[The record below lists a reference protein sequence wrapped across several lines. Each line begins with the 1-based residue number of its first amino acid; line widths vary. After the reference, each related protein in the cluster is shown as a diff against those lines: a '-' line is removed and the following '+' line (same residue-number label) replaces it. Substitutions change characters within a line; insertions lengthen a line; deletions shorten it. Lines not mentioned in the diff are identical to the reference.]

1 MLSLRGIN
9 VAEDES
15 AKVEDNELLMTVL
28 EVREAVEEAED
39 ESELEGLKREND
51 ERIVEAEDVLETAF
65 KEGDLGRAKDEAV
78 RLRYWVNVKES
89 LNNWERGK
97 GVVLEH

>member
-1 MLSLRGIN
+1 MRGIN

-51 ERIVEAEDVLETAF
+51 ERIVEAEDVLERAF
-65 KEGDLGRAKDEAV
+65 KEGDLERAKDEAV

-89 LNNWERGK
+89 LDNWERGK